1 MQNYGKCFDTGAC
14 PLRCNL
20 FGNYNYLTLNLHQMK
35 NFYSFLAA
43 LSTALLVYTEP
54 IQAQKQQQD
63 TLRNTRLSSND
74 DPSSEEPAPPCDFLP
89 GNRIAKLPTI
99 NLSVKLP
106 AIYYR

>member
-1 MQNYGKCFDTGAC
+1 
-14 PLRCNL
+14 
-20 FGNYNYLTLNLHQMK
+20 MK
-35 NFYSFLAA
+35 SFYSFLAA